1 MNEQDIRA
9 KIASRVRAG
18 ILPSEKPARTYA
30 GTGEGVTCDCCGL
43 TITELDVQY
52 EVDFMTSV
60 DEAPRTLVAHRDCH
74 RIWQR
79 LTETAGARRRASRRP
94 SLRAP
99 MPEIETEFDGAHR
112 RI

>member
-1 MNEQDIRA
+1 MNEQDLRM
-9 KIASRVRAG
+9 KIASRVRDG
-18 ILPSEKPARTYA
+18 ILPSERPARTYA

-52 EVDFMTSV
+52 EVDFITSA
-60 DEAPRTLVAHRDCH
+60 DGSRWTLIAHRDCH

-79 LTETAGARRRASRRP
+79 LTETAGAKKRTSRHPR
-94 SLRAP
+94 LRAP
-99 MPEIETEFDGAHR
+99 VSKIDAERDRADR